1 MQSGNPT
8 LTTLA
13 PAPRQLTLAGAP
25 VFIGKLKLRQKA
37 ALQHWLDSMPE
48 PNQRVMSSLEKQGVT
63 TWPIGVDSLPYLV
76 DEDIDSRFGFLR
88 IALPPFNPNLSIEE
102 IDRLAGECSDDDEF
116 ISIMLTSFGL
126 DPARMKRPTNGTEE
140 PTDPKE

>member
-25 VFIGKLKLRQKA
+25 VFVGKLKLRQKA
-37 ALQHWLDSMPE
+37 ALQHWLDSMPK
-48 PNQRVMSSLEKQGVT
+48 PNERVWASLEKQGVT
-63 TWPIGVDSLPYLV
+63 TWPIGVDSLPFLV
-76 DEDIDSRFGFLR
+76 DEDIESRFAFLR

-102 IDRLAGECSDDDEF
+102 VDRLSGECSDDDEF
-116 ISIMLTSFGL
+116 ISIMLAAFGI
-126 DPARMKRPTNGTEE
+126 DPTKAKRPTENAGE